1 MSNKISDRGDGSAAG
16 GHDSSPSQLVDSMTE
31 TLEQWRTRIEEF
43 EVQLDLAKL
52 DVRERAAK
60 QLDIAENSWLAAY
73 SKLREARHDA
83 AVNAD
88 TLRDGVQ
95 RLLQDVKE
103 AFEAAQAVIA
113 RG

>member
-1 MSNKISDRGDGSAAG
+1 
-16 GHDSSPSQLVDSMTE
+16 MTE
-31 TLEQWRTRIEEF
+31 TLDEWRTRIDEF
-43 EVQLDLAKL
+43 KVQVDLAKL

-60 QLDIAENSWLAAY
+60 QLDIAQNACLAAY
-73 SKLREARHDA
+73 SKLWEARHDA

-95 RLLQDVKE
+95 RLLHDVKD